1 MKYLLDT
8 CVISELAKPKASQKV
23 VDFVS
28 KENEENLFISTLT
41 FGELIK
47 GIEKLPESAK
57 KDELYAWVENDLK
70 ERFGSRI
77 IEINIEIAETWG
89 KIQAAVEKRGKP
101 MSAVDS
107 LIAAT
112 GIACN
117 LTVVTRNVADMAQ
130 SGVLLFNPW
139 E

>member
-8 CVISELAKPKASQKV
+8 CVISELAKPKANKKV
-23 VDFVS
+23 VDFVLN
-28 KENEENLFISTLT
+28 KNEENFYISTLT

-89 KIQAAVEKRGKP
+89 KIQAAVEKKRKP
-101 MSAVDS
+101 MPAVDS

-117 LTVVTRNVADMAQ
+117 LTVVTRNVADMEQ